1 MTLADKII
9 HLRKKQGWSQEELAE
24 KLDVTRQSVS
34 KWEGGL
40 SVPDLNKIVTMSGL
54 FGVSTDF
61 LLKDECEPDTPT
73 ADEQEVPAA
82 RMIDVKEAS
91 TYLDDVE
98 RISLRMALAVALCIL
113 SPVCLIV
120 LGGLADAVYWAA
132 NMRLICAIGMV
143 VLLGLVGGAVALFI
157 PFGIKLSQY
166 AYLDEPFTLG
176 YGVREMV
183 EKKQKEYLPRYTLL
197 LTVGIVLR
205 IVSAIPLIALGSM
218 GADGYLLICSVG
230 LLLVMCAVGVFIIV
244 RACYISGSHQRLLQV
259 GEFSVAKKREAKKNE
274 VIDTAYWS
282 GATAI
287 YLLISFL
294 TEAWHLTWILWPAA
308 ACLYPAFLFLI
319 GAIRRR

>member
-40 SVPDLNKIVTMSGL
+40 SVPDLNKIVAMSGL

-61 LLKDECEPDTPT
+61 LLKDECEPDAT
-73 ADEQEVPAA
+73 ADEQEAPVS
-82 RMIDVKEAS
+82 RMIDVKEANA
-91 TYLDDVE
+91 YLDDVK

-120 LGGLADAVYWAA
+120 LGGLADSGYWVA
-132 NMRLICAIGMV
+132 NMGMVCAIGMV
-143 VLLGLVGGAVALFI
+143 VLLGLVGGAVAIFI

-166 AYLDEPFTLG
+166 SYLDEPFILG
-176 YGVREMV
+176 YGVQEMV

-197 LTVGIVLR
+197 LTIGIVLC
-205 IVSAIPLIALGSM
+205 IVSAIPLIALGAM
-218 GADGYLLICSVG
+218 GADGSLLICSVG

-259 GEFSVAKKREAKKNE
+259 GEFSVVKKRQAKKNE
-274 VIDTAYWS
+274 MIDTAYWS

-308 ACLYPAFLFLI
+308 AGLYPAFLFLV
-319 GAIRRR
+319 GAVRRR

>member
-40 SVPDLNKIVTMSGL
+40 SVPDLNKIVAMSGL

-61 LLKDECEPDTPT
+61 LLKDECEPDMTS
-73 ADEQEVPAA
+73 DEQEAAAA
-82 RMIDVKEAS
+82 RMVDTKEAS
-91 TYLDDVE
+91 AYLADVE
-98 RISLRMALAVALCIL
+98 HISLRIALAVALCIL

-120 LGGLADAVYWAA
+120 LGGLADMGYLEA
-132 NMRLICAIGMV
+132 NAGMIFAIGMV
-143 VLLGLVGGAVALFI
+143 VLLGMVGGAVAIFI

-166 AYLDEPFTLG
+166 DYLNGPFILG
-176 YGVREMV
+176 YGVQEMV
-183 EKKQKEYLPRYTLL
+183 EKKQKEYMPRYTLL
-197 LTVGIVLR
+197 LTVGILLCL
-205 IVSAIPLIALGSM
+205 VSAIPLIALGAM
-218 GADGYLLICSVG
+218 GADGYLLTCSVG

-244 RACYISGSHQRLLQV
+244 RTCYISGSHQRLLQI
-259 GEFSVAKKREAKKNE
+259 GEFSAAKKREAKKNE
-274 VIDTAYWS
+274 VLDTAYWG

-294 TEAWHLTWILWPAA
+294 TEAWHLTWILWPVA

-319 GAIRRR
+319 DAIRHR